1 MSWPEGIDI
10 RPISTGDVEAWAE
23 LIAAKEK
30 VDRTG
35 ENYSAEDLAEE
46 LTDSTVDLERDTIA
60 LWADG
65 RMIGFGKADSSD
77 TVIDVDRVR
86 IEGTIHPEWR
96 RRGLGTTLTRWLI
109 HRAGERHAERHPDA
123 SGEVR
128 AGAIS
133 TNVWAD
139 RMLKSFGFTESRY
152 YFDMR
157 LPLGGPVPEAVVPDG
172 FRLVAFDPQYEEAL
186 RLTHNEVFLDHWGS
200 TPSSEE
206 EWQVWFTGSRTFRPG
221 VSCLVLDGET
231 IAAYVLG
238 YEWEAD
244 TAATGVREVYL
255 GQVGTRREYRGRG
268 LARAALA
275 KVLAEAAQA
284 GYERAG
290 LGVDADNPT
299 GALGLY
305 ESLGFAVHAK
315 SVSYRLPL
323 DV

>member
-1 MSWPEGIDI
+1 MSWPEGIDV
-10 RPISTGDVEAWAE
+10 RPIGKGDVEAWAE
-23 LIAAKEK
+23 LVAAKEK
-30 VDRTG
+30 VDQDG

-46 LTDSTVDLERDTIA
+46 LEDPSIVLADDTIA

-65 RMIGFGKADSSD
+65 RMVGYGKCDLSE
-77 TVIDVDRVR
+77 TVIDIDRVR
-86 IEGTIHPEWR
+86 AEGTIHPEWR
-96 RRGLGTTLTRWLI
+96 RRGLGTALMRWLI
-109 HRAGERHAERHPDA
+109 QRAGERHAEHHPDHP
-123 SGEVR
+123 GEVR
-128 AGAIS
+128 AGTIS
-133 TNVWAD
+133 TNVGAA
-139 RMLKSFGFTESRY
+139 RLLTSLGFTESRY

-157 LPLGGPVPEAVVPDG
+157 LMLDKPVPEVPVPEG
-172 FRLVAFDPQYEEAL
+172 LRLVGFDPRYDEAL
-186 RLTHNEVFLDHWGS
+186 RLTHNEVFLDHWGT
-200 TPSSEE
+200 TPKNAE
-206 EWQVWFTGSRTFRPG
+206 EWRVWFTGSRTFRPG
-221 VSCLVLDGET
+221 VSYLVLDGET